1 MISPETKHAM
11 KTNRPRLIPDPDKSL
26 CQLYAILLDD
36 SVLKDAKFLAE
47 NPNYKAG
54 MPNYYIGAT
63 SGDLAKRYRQ
73 HRDGRWN
80 SSRIAREY
88 GLKLCV
94 GVVLDRKP
102 APRSRAYAQERAC
115 ARRLRALGCGVYQK

>member
-1 MISPETKHAM
+1 M
-11 KTNRPRLIPDPDKSL
+11 KTNRHRRNPHPDKPL

-36 SVLKDAKFLAE
+36 SVLQDAKYLAE
-47 NPNYKAG
+47 NPRYQTG
-54 MPNYYIGAT
+54 MPNYYVGASST
-63 SGDLAKRYRQ
+63 TPAKRFRQ

-80 SSRIAREY
+80 SSRIAHEY
-88 GLKLCV
+88 GRELCT

-102 APRSRAYAQERAC
+102 APRLQAYAQERAC